1 MEDVSSSSQTRTS
14 AAGVAPTSAEPTSEP
29 SPMAAPVQALFEP
42 LAGDTTVATAA
53 QDGNCSSDHLPHEAR
68 GELPDGGPMVDIRPI
83 APASSGQTLQRP
95 SATSTAS
102 QHSFESRPPSVW
114 SISSRRAATANHSA
128 WWCDVVLASAAV
140 DLDAWNSKWNAME
153 ADIASVEHIGVSKA
167 EGRPMRHCLKTS
179 SLYRAGSS
187 ATADYKWLSMQSELQ
202 AIDRR
207 SAGDGPLNRDMM
219 HLVTAR

>member
-1 MEDVSSSSQTRTS
+1 LEHFIQTRS
-14 AAGVAPTSAEPTSEP
+14 DCQS
-29 SPMAAPVQALFEP
+29 QR
-42 LAGDTTVATAA
+42 LAGRIKR
-53 QDGNCSSDHLPHEAR
+53 LR
-68 GELPDGGPMVDIRPI
+68 R
-83 APASSGQTLQRP
+83 
-95 SATSTAS
+95 
-102 QHSFESRPPSVW
+102 
-114 SISSRRAATANHSA
+114 SIFV
-128 WWCDVVLASAAV
+128 WCDVVLASAAV